1 MSSRNRIVMLLDF
14 DYFFAQ
20 CEELRNPSLRDKPVV
35 IGVYSGRT
43 EDSGAVSTANY
54 LARHYGVKS
63 GIPLFLAKKRL
74 ENVDSVFLPVDYE
87 YYEEISDR
95 IMQVLNSH
103 ADVFEQV
110 GVDEAYLDVT
120 KKTQGSYEKAGELAT
135 TLKQLVKNQVG
146 VTFSV
151 GIGPNKLLAKIAC
164 DVNKP
169 DGLTTV
175 KPEEVE
181 SFLNPLPV
189 DRLIGVGRK
198 ISQKMNDLS
207 IRTIGDLSRCDVQ
220 RLVAIFGKTLG
231 VYFHNAS
238 NGVDNEPVK
247 ETGQAESISRI
258 ATLKQNTRDLALIS
272 EKAGVLIGDIHREL
286 LQNDLNYRQ
295 IGVIT
300 VLSDLTIRN
309 RSQTLEQPTNSVE
322 TLRDV
327 VRLLFDKLLDEEI
340 SEARRIGVKVSQ
352 LSKNDKN
359 QRQLTS
365 YLKN

>member
-1 MSSRNRIVMLLDF
+1 MLVDF

-54 LARHYGVKS
+54 LARQYGVKS
-63 GIPLFLAKKRL
+63 GIPLFLAKKKL
-74 ENVDSVFLPVDYE
+74 ANVDSVFLPVDYE

-95 IMQVLNSH
+95 IMQVLSSH

-120 KKTQGSYEKAGELAT
+120 RKTQGSFENAGELAT

-146 VTFSV
+146 ATFSV

-175 KPEEVE
+175 KPKEVE
-181 SFLNPLPV
+181 SFLKSLPV

-198 ISQKMNDLS
+198 ISQKMNDLA
-207 IRTIGDLSRCDVQ
+207 ITTIGDLSGYDVQ
-220 RLVAIFGKTLG
+220 RLVMIFGKTLG

-247 ETGQAESISRI
+247 ETGEAESISRI

-272 EKAGVLIGDIHREL
+272 EKAEILIGDIHKEL

-295 IGVIT
+295 VGVIT
-300 VLSDLTIRN
+300 VMSDLTIRN
-309 RSQTLEQPTNSVE
+309 RSLTLEQPTNSVE

-327 VRLLFDKLLDEEI
+327 VRLLFDKLLNEET

-365 YLKN
+365 FLQN